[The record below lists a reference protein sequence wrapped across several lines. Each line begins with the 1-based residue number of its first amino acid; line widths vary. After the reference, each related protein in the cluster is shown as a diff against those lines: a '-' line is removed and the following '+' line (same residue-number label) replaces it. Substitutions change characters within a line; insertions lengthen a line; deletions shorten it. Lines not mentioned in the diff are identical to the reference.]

1 MKETTPPKPPTK
13 RRRRPVKGQARAKR
27 KTAPQKPK
35 KSSPPKRRPRRF
47 RAFLFPIFLLTAALL
62 YAAWSS
68 VDRKVTARLNSIHN
82 PKLPV
87 ILSAPFD
94 LSGFISRLGDYS
106 VKNAT
111 TVRAALTERRYSE
124 VSGSPARPGDFSISD
139 RAIAVFARAFT
150 DQLGQPVPAR
160 KESISWRDNE
170 SSPRRFLIEP
180 QVVSYIGSADSRA
193 SSYVSLSSIPAI
205 IQNAVLSIEDERFY
219 RHFGLDPYSIARAV
233 VRNIIALRFAEGGS
247 TLTQQL
253 AKNLF
258 LSPKKTFT
266 RKLLEIP
273 TALSIER
280 HLSKQ
285 QILELYLNEVY
296 LGQEGSVAIHGMPE
310 AASAFFGKNLEDLR
324 LEEAATLAGIIKAPS
339 SYNPRRFPDRAR
351 ERRDTVLRKMLETGK
366 ITESEFT
373 LAKSKPMKT
382 VTQQE
387 HRRLAPFF
395 TAELESKLS
404 ETLDLENAAR
414 SGLSVYTGLDLSL
427 QRCAEQA
434 VEHGAA
440 EIEKANPSLSRQ
452 GSRLESTLV
461 AIEPYSGLIKAWVGG
476 RDFSESQFNRVT
488 QATRQIGSTVKPFL
502 YLTALDGSLN
512 SYKVATAASIVEDK
526 PMEFK
531 SKGQKAWSPENFDR
545 DYRGDVTVRYALE
558 NSLNMPALYIAERV
572 GLPAIKRALQ
582 GFEISAKDF
591 SAVPSLALGAL
602 DTNLLRLTGAYGALA
617 NGGIFVEPR
626 LYSVALDADNE
637 RLSSAKVREKRVAD
651 EAATFVLTNI
661 LQGVIERGTG
671 KGARAKGFSAPA
683 AGKTG
688 TSDSSR
694 DAWFVGFTPTL
705 VAGVWVGLDDNSP
718 TKLTGGGAAA
728 PIWGDFMACAAPYL
742 NSPAFIPPREV
753 RSVAIDQ
760 DSGLKATDWCP
771 KSRVINEIFVSGTEP
786 DHECLNHPGEFTAE
800 PSAAT
805 SPPNLP
811 VLNHPLAP
819 NPAP

>member
-1 MKETTPPKPPTK
+1 MRDIPPPKPPTK
-13 RRRRPVKGQARAKR
+13 RRRRPIKGQVRTKR
-27 KTAPQKPK
+27 KTAPQRPKKLK
-35 KSSPPKRRPRRF
+35 KSSPPKRPRRRLRTF
-47 RAFLFPIFLLTAALL
+47 ILPLVMLCAAMI

-94 LSGFISRLGDYS
+94 LSGFMSRLGDYS

-111 TVRAALTERRYSE
+111 SVRAALAERRYSE
-124 VSGSPARPGDFSISD
+124 VSATPSRPGDFSISQ
-139 RAIAVFARAFT
+139 RAITVFARAFT
-150 DQLGQPVPAR
+150 DHLGQSIPAR
-160 KESISWRDNE
+160 KEAIDWSGAE

-193 SSYVSLSSIPAI
+193 SSYVPLSSMPAI
-205 IQNAVLSIEDERFY
+205 VQNAVLSIEDERFY
-219 RHFGLDPYSIARAV
+219 KHFGLDPYSIARAV
-233 VRNIIALRFAEGGS
+233 VRNIMALRFAEGGS

-266 RKLLEIP
+266 RKLLEVP

-351 ERRDTVLRKMLETGK
+351 ERRDTVLRKMLETGN
-366 ITESEFT
+366 ITEAEFT
-373 LAKSKPMKT
+373 VAKSRPIKT

-440 EIEKANPSLSRQ
+440 EIEKTNPSLSRQ

-488 QATRQIGSTVKPFL
+488 QSTRQIGSTVKPFL

-531 SKGQKAWSPENFDR
+531 SKGQKAWNPENFDH

-591 SAVPSLALGAL
+591 SPVPSLALGAL
-602 DTNLLRLTGAYGALA
+602 DTNLLRLTSAYGALA

-626 LYSVALDADNE
+626 LYSVALDSENE

-651 EAATFVLTNI
+651 EAATYVLTNI

-671 KGARAKGFSAPA
+671 KAARAKGFSAPA

-694 DAWFVGFTPTL
+694 DAWFVAFTPTL
-705 VAGVWVGLDDNSP
+705 VTGVWVGLDDNSP

-742 NSPAFIPPREV
+742 NTPAFIPPREA
-753 RSVAIDQ
+753 RNVAIDQ
-760 DSGLKATDWCP
+760 DSGLRATDSCP
-771 KSRVINEIFVSGTEP
+771 RSRVINEIFVAGTEP
-786 DHECLNHPGEFTAE
+786 EHECLNHPN
-800 PSAAT
+800 ST
-805 SPPNLP
+805 SGLPNI
-811 VLNHPLAP
+811 
-819 NPAP
+819 

>member
-1 MKETTPPKPPTK
+1 M
-13 RRRRPVKGQARAKR
+13 A
-27 KTAPQKPK
+27 APQKPR
-35 KSSPPKRRPRRF
+35 KSPKPKRQRR
-47 RAFLFPIFLLTAALL
+47 RVRTLLFPAIILAAALL

-68 VDRKVTARLNSIHN
+68 VDRKVTTRLNSIHN
-82 PKLPV
+82 PRLPV

-94 LSGFISRLGDYS
+94 LSGFISRLAGYS
-106 VKNAT
+106 PKAAASA
-111 TVRAALTERRYSE
+111 RAALSERRYSE
-124 VSGSPARPGDFSISD
+124 VSGSPSRPGDFSISD
-139 RAIAVFARAFT
+139 TSITVFARAFT
-150 DQLGQPVPAR
+150 DQIGQSVPAR
-160 KESISWRDNE
+160 KESLSWRDTDGM
-170 SSPRRFLIEP
+170 PRRFVIEP
-180 QVVSYIGSADSRA
+180 QIISYIGSADSRA
-193 SSYVSLSSIPAI
+193 SSYVQLSSIPASV
-205 IQNAVLSIEDERFY
+205 QNAVLSIEDERFY
-219 RHFGLDPYSIARAV
+219 KHFGLDPYSIARAT
-233 VRNIIALRFAEGGS
+233 VRNIMALRFAEGGS

-266 RKLLEIP
+266 RKLLEVP

-285 QILELYLNEVY
+285 EILELYLNEVY
-296 LGQEGSVAIHGMPE
+296 LGQEGSIAIHGMPE
-310 AASAFFGKNLEDLR
+310 AASAFFGKNLADLR
-324 LEEAATLAGIIKAPS
+324 LEEAATLAGMIKAPS
-339 SYNPRRFPDRAR
+339 LFNPRRFPDRAR
-351 ERRDTVLRKMLETGK
+351 DRRDTVLRKMLENEK
-366 ITESEFT
+366 ITETELT
-373 LAKSKPMKT
+373 LAKSKPIKT

-404 ETLDLENAAR
+404 ETLDLEHAAR
-414 SGLSVYTGLDLSL
+414 SGLAVYTSLDLSL

-434 VEHGAA
+434 VARGTA
-440 EIEKANPSLSRQ
+440 EIEKVNPNLSRQ
-452 GSRLESTLV
+452 DSRLESTLV

-488 QATRQIGSTVKPFL
+488 QSTRQIGSTIKPFL

-512 SYKVATAASIVEDK
+512 SYKVATGASIVEDK

-531 SKGQKAWSPENFDR
+531 TKGQKAWAPENFDH

-572 GLPAIKRALQ
+572 GIPAVKRALQ

-591 SAVPSLALGAL
+591 SSVPSLALGAL
-602 DTNLLRLTGAYGALA
+602 DTNLLRLTSAYGALA

-626 LYSVALDADNE
+626 LYSVALDGDNE
-637 RLSSAKVREKRVAD
+637 RLSSAKIREKRVAD

-671 KGARAKGFSAPA
+671 KGARAKGFTAPA

-705 VAGVWVGLDDNSP
+705 VAGVWVGLDNNSP

-728 PIWGDFMACAAPYL
+728 PIWGDFMACAAPFL
-742 NSPAFIPPREV
+742 STPQFIPPREIQT
-753 RSVAIDQ
+753 VAIDQ
-760 DSGLKATDWCP
+760 DSGLKATDSCP
-771 KSRVINEIFVSGTEP
+771 TSRVVNEVFVSGTEP
-786 DHECLNHPGEFTAE
+786 EHLCLNHPGNILSESITR
-800 PSAAT
+800 
-805 SPPNLP
+805 PPP
-811 VLNHPLAP
+811 PDYVGGPED
-819 NPAP
+819 